1 MYFIQI
7 PKSLHILLHIQMD
20 AIWSQKYLYP
30 LYKGGG
36 AVNGNSVGESP
47 YLYRTVDGGA
57 IYKYQGP
64 SDQ

>member
-1 MYFIQI
+1 
-7 PKSLHILLHIQMD
+7 MD
-20 AIWSQKYLYP
+20 AMWSQKYLYP
-30 LYKGGG
+30 LYEGGG

-64 SDQ
+64 NGK

>member
-1 MYFIQI
+1 
-7 PKSLHILLHIQMD
+7 MD
-20 AIWSQKYLYP
+20 AIWSQKYLYL
-30 LYKGGG
+30 LYEGDE
-36 AVNGNSVGESP
+36 AVNGNSVGKSP